1 MFDTLTE
8 KLQRAFKNLRGE
20 GKLTEANVA
29 AALQEI
35 RMALLEGD
43 VHFEVVKTL
52 VENIRVKALGQEVM
66 LALTPEQQVLKIV
79 RDELAALLGSQA
91 APVKFA
97 SRPPSVFMIVG
108 LQGSGKTTTAGK
120 LGRWLSQ
127 RGHRPI
133 AVSTDVYRPAARE
146 QLSIIAREVGLPCWE
161 GEQKA
166 SPFELAKG
174 ARREAT
180 LSAYDVILMDTAGR
194 LHIDEELMTELIE
207 LKEQFQPAE
216 ILFIADAML
225 GQDAVRSAGEFHR
238 RLGLTGVIL
247 TKMDG
252 DARGGAA
259 LSIRSVTGTPI
270 KFIGTGEKYDA
281 FEPFHPDRIV
291 SRILGM
297 GDVLTLIEKAEE
309 HVDLKQAEEL
319 ARKLRRS
326 EFTLE
331 DFRDQLRQLRKMGPL
346 EQIVGMLPQ
355 VGPLKN
361 LPRGDVDETQ
371 LKRVEAIINS
381 MTPQERANDRII
393 SGKRRK
399 RIARGSGTTVQ
410 EVNRLLRQYAD
421 MRKMMKAMGGTGRGG
436 SKKFP
441 GGWKGLKD
449 LGA

>member
-8 KLQRAFKNLRGE
+8 KLQRVFKNLRGE

-29 AALQEI
+29 EAMQQI

-43 VHFEVVKTL
+43 VHFQVVKTL
-52 VENIRVKALGQEVM
+52 LENTRAKALGQEVM
-66 LALTPEQQVLKIV
+66 LSLTPDQQMLKIV
-79 RDELAALLGSQA
+79 RDELIALLGSETP
-91 APVKFA
+91 PVKFA
-97 SRPPSVFMIVG
+97 SRPPSVFMLVG

-120 LGRWLSQ
+120 LGRWLS
-127 RGHRPI
+127 RSGHRPI
-133 AVSTDVYRPAARE
+133 AVSTDIYRPAARQ
-146 QLSIIAREVGLPCWE
+146 QLSIIAGDVGLPCWE
-161 GEQKA
+161 GA
-166 SPFELAKG
+166 PDSNPFELAKG
-174 ARREAT
+174 ARREAN

-194 LHIDEELMTELIE
+194 LHIDEALMAELAQ
-207 LKEQFQPAE
+207 LKEQFTPSE
-216 ILFIADAML
+216 MLFVADAML

-259 LSIRSVTGTPI
+259 LSIRSVTGASI

-297 GDVLTLIEKAEE
+297 GDMLSLIEKVEE
-309 HVDLKQAEEL
+309 HVDRKQAEEL
-319 ARKLRRS
+319 ERKIRRS

-355 VGPLKN
+355 IGPLKN
-361 LPRGDVDETQ
+361 IPRGAVDEAQ
-371 LKRVEAIINS
+371 LRHIEAIINS
-381 MTPQERANDRII
+381 MTPAERENERII
-393 SGKRRK
+393 NGKRRK
-399 RIARGSGTTVQ
+399 RIARGSGTSVQ
-410 EVNRLLRQYAD
+410 EVNRLLRQYAE
-421 MRKMMKAMGGTGRGG
+421 MRKMMKAVGGGML
-436 SKKFP
+436 KKLP
-441 GGWKGLKD
+441 ANWKGLKD
-449 LGA
+449 LGM